1 MIVQI
6 YGFTTPDD
14 VVAVRGLAIDH
25 IGVVLDEGFGTWD
38 GVDDAMAR
46 SIVAEISDSMVT
58 VALSLGSDF
67 DRIARTVDVLQPDI
81 VHLVRADQM
90 TPEAVGEVRDRLT
103 PTKVMTTV
111 AVRDRSAI
119 GMAQA
124 YAECSHY
131 LLLDTHDPA
140 TGIVGAS
147 GLTHDW
153 SLSALI
159 PPAVDIPVILAGGLG
174 PENVKQAI
182 AAVNPAGVDS
192 ETRTSRVD
200 DKRRKDL
207 AAVRRFVATARS
219 IDERTS
225 DAPTDRH
232 EVRADNENQT

>member
-6 YGFTTPDD
+6 YGFTTPAD
-14 VVAVRGLAIDH
+14 VVAVRELAIDH

-38 GVDDAMAR
+38 GVDEGTAR
-46 SIVAEISDSMVT
+46 SIVAEIPDSMVT

-67 DRIARTVDVLQPDI
+67 DRIARTVDALQPHI

-119 GMAQA
+119 GVAQA

-131 LLLDTHDPA
+131 LLLDSHDPA
-140 TGIVGAS
+140 TGIVGAT

-192 ETRTSRVD
+192 ETRTSRLD

-207 AAVRRFVATARS
+207 DAVRRFVETARA
-219 IDERTS
+219 I
-225 DAPTDRH
+225 A
-232 EVRADNENQT
+232 